1 MFEFCRDKRGGVA
14 MVFALT
20 AIPLFG
26 VAGIA
31 VDYSRATD
39 ARSQLQ
45 AVSDGLALHVANSE
59 NRQNPEQVIEAYL
72 TQVSGQGRAP
82 DHLGSIASEGSWIN
96 ENTFSLE
103 LSGDVRTVMAHVLPG
118 IGDAMNVSVRT
129 DVHID
134 ALTQQY
140 EPPEMTYL
148 NPDAG
153 DYNQLFAYC
162 FDYES
167 ANPADPH
174 DRDRFRSQM
183 TLIADNEGTEYD
195 FDWPRCAEGES
206 LSFSMR
212 NQRHVRSYPRLLDN
226 PDQAPYAPIFEYF
239 TDTRIVNGREVFDI
253 VRVVEDVPD
262 EWNDWFQPGQV
273 DQGFDMLE
281 TVRCDS
287 LEECVGESDG
297 GILPEGR
304 HRSPQ
309 VEDRGCTPGSYMYF
323 GWEDR
328 PPGQPGPN
336 HNWLQPGW
344 TDRSYDDIRI
354 VMKCPDSGEI
364 GSRNVRIIR

>member
-1 MFEFCRDKRGGVA
+1 MFAFCRDNRGGVA

-20 AIPLFG
+20 AIPVFG

-39 ARSQLQ
+39 ARAQLQ
-45 AVSDGLALHVANSE
+45 AISDGLALHVANSE

-72 TQVSGQGRAP
+72 AQLSGQGRAP
-82 DHLGSIASEGSWIN
+82 DHIGAIDSDGSWIN
-96 ENTFSLE
+96 HNTFSLT
-103 LSGDVRTVMAHVLPG
+103 LSGDVRTVMAHVVPG
-118 IGDAMNVSVRT
+118 IGDAMHVSVRT

-134 ALTQQY
+134 GVTQQY
-140 EPPEMTYL
+140 DPPEMTYL

-162 FDYES
+162 FDYEA
-167 ANPADPH
+167 ANPNNPY

-183 TLIADNEGTEYD
+183 TLIADNEGTAFD
-195 FDWPRCAEGES
+195 FEWPRCAEGES
-206 LSFSMR
+206 LSFRMR
-212 NQRHVRSYPRLLDN
+212 NQRHVRSYPHLLDN
-226 PDQAPYAPIFEYF
+226 PNQPPYAPVFEYF
-239 TDTRIVNGREVFDI
+239 TDTRIVNGREIFDI
-253 VRVVEDVPD
+253 IRVVEDIPGA
-262 EWNDWFQPGQV
+262 WSQWFGNGQV

-287 LEECVGESDG
+287 LTECVGESDG

-304 HRSPQ
+304 HRTPQ

-336 HNWLQPGW
+336 QNWLQPGW

-354 VMKCPDSGEI
+354 VMKCPESGEI